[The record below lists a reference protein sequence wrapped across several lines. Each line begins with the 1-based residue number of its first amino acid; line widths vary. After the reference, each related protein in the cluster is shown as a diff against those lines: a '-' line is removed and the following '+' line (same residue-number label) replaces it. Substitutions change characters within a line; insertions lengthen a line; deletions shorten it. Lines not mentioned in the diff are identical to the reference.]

1 MPVYEYHCDE
11 NGKTVE
17 VNHGIDVKIHTWG
30 ELCYAT
36 QTDIGETDP
45 LSPVRR
51 IITKAPGV
59 AVPTSNSELKN
70 QGFTKL
76 VKREDGVYENVTA
89 TGDEKRYMKR
99 GEADSVPHLH
109 KKVGD

>member
-17 VNHGIDVKIHTWG
+17 VNHSTDVRLRNWG
-30 ELCYAT
+30 ELCYLT
-36 QTDIGETDP
+36 GMDPGDTDP
-45 LSPVRR
+45 ISPVRK

-59 AVPTSNSELKN
+59 AISTFNSELKN
-70 QGFTKL
+70 VGFTKL

-89 TGDEKRYMKR
+89 TDDEKRYMKR
-99 GEADSVPHLH
+99 GDPESLPKIH
-109 KKVGD
+109 KKIRD